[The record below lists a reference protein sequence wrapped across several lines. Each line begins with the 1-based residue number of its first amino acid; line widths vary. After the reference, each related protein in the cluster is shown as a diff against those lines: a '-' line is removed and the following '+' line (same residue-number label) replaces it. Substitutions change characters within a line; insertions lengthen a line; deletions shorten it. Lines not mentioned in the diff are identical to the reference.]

1 MGRACGMWGKKRNT
15 RRVLVGIL
23 KDRDQLVDLD
33 VNGRLLT
40 RALKKCDRVG
50 VGWTNLARDGT
61 KWRAVVNTIMN
72 N

>member
-1 MGRACGMWGKKRNT
+1 MGRACGMKGKKRNT
-15 RRVLVGIL
+15 HWVLVGSL
-23 KDRDQLVDLD
+23 KDRDQLVDLG

-40 RALKKCDRVG
+40 RAVKKYDRVG
-50 VGWTNLARDGT
+50 VGWINLARDGT